1 VHGDFLCRA
10 PLKDW
15 NSVMSM
21 TKARLILEDGRCFE
35 GRVFAMAPD
44 VVGEVIFNT
53 AMVGYQEVLTD
64 PSYSG
69 QLVVLTYPLIG
80 SYGINPDDIQS
91 KKLHL
96 SALLVKEYI
105 DIPSNWR
112 SKMTLKAYLIQN
124 KVLGVEGLDTRA
136 ITRHLR
142 DKGAMKS
149 CLTTSSE
156 SVDVLLEKLQQR
168 PDIVGQ
174 NLVKNVSTKES
185 YAWKTPEKSRYKV
198 AVIDCGVKYGIL
210 DQLVACDCDVTCV
223 PYDTKADVLL
233 TGGFDGILVSNGPG
247 DPEPVTE
254 TVETVRQL
262 VGKIPLFGICLG
274 HQILCI
280 SQDIS
285 ICKLPFGHHGIN
297 HPVQNVATGAVEITS
312 QNHIY
317 CATKTATSTDFEVSH
332 INLNDQTISGVRF
345 ESQKAF
351 SVQYHPEAAPGPSDS
366 HYLFQEF
373 CYVMQNGVFPP
384 QEKV

>member
-1 VHGDFLCRA
+1 MGIA
-10 PLKDW
+10 
-15 NSVMSM
+15 
-21 TKARLILEDGRCFE
+21 KARLILEDGRCFE
-35 GRVFAMAPD
+35 GRVFANDM
-44 VVGEVIFNT
+44 
-53 AMVGYQEVLTD
+53 
-64 PSYSG
+64 
-69 QLVVLTYPLIG
+69 
-80 SYGINPDDIQS
+80 
-91 KKLHL
+91 
-96 SALLVKEYI
+96 
-105 DIPSNWR
+105 PSNWR
-112 SKMTLKAYLIQN
+112 SKMTLKSYLTQHKI
-124 KVLGVEGLDTRA
+124 LGVEGLDTRA

-156 SVDVLLEKLQQR
+156 SIDVLLERLQQM

-174 NLVKNVSTKES
+174 NLVKDVSTKES
-185 YAWKTPEKSRYKV
+185 YVWKTPEKSRYKV

-223 PYDTKADVLL
+223 PYDTKAEVLL
-233 TGGFDGILVSNGPG
+233 AGGFDGVLVSNGPG

-280 SQDIS
+280 SQGIS

-297 HPVQNVATGAVEITS
+297 HPVRNVATGAVEITS

-317 CATKTATSTDFEVSH
+317 CATKTDTSVDFEVSH

-345 ESQKAF
+345 VPQKAF
-351 SVQYHPEAAPGPSDS
+351 SVQYHPEASPGPSDS
-366 HYLFQEF
+366 HYLFKEF
-373 CYVMQNGVFPP
+373 CYLMENGVFPS